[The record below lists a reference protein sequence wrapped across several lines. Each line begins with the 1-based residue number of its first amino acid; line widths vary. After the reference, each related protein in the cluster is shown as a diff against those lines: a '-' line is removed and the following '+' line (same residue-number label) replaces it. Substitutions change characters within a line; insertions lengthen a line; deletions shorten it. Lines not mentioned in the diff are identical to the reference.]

1 MTEQPTKQQ
10 KNKKTKQQTI
20 VSTSL
25 YHSPCGNLLLGSI
38 EGKICLC
45 DWVCSELHH
54 RQVIRRIT
62 RRLKAAVRDEASET
76 TAEAAKQLDEYFK
89 GQRQQF
95 TLPLVTAGTPFQT
108 EVWNA
113 LQSLPY
119 GVTTSY
125 LNLAQSVGHAKAVRA
140 VSRAVGANALS
151 ILIPCHR
158 IVGSD
163 NSLTGYAGGL
173 AAKQF
178 LLQLER
184 IKTAP

>member
-1 MTEQPTKQQ
+1 M
-10 KNKKTKQQTI
+10 I
-20 VSTSL
+20 STSL
-25 YHSPCGNLLLGSI
+25 YHSPCGDLLLGSI

-45 DWVCSELHH
+45 DWVCSEPHH

-62 RRLKAAVRDEASET
+62 RWLKAGVSEDASET

-125 LNLAQSVGHAKAVRA
+125 LNFAQSIGHARAVRA

-151 ILIPCHR
+151 ILVPCHR

-163 NSLTGYAGGL
+163 HSLTGYAGGL

-178 LLQLER
+178 LLQLEQ
-184 IKTAP
+184 IKPAP